1 MAYQKLKHWLTYIAV
16 RLVVCIIQAIPLRL
30 CQPFANWMAALTWRW
45 LRFRR
50 TVIDDNLR
58 HAFPEMSAPERDAIG
73 QGMWSHLVL
82 QVCEIAHTARKVH
95 RTNWR
100 RHIRLSGERELV
112 TRLLEQR
119 PLVLL
124 SGHFGN
130 FELAGYAAG
139 LYGFSNH
146 SIARPLDNPYLNQFI
161 GSFRRLNGQ
170 YILPK
175 QGSAADIQQLLAG
188 NGILAILGDQYAGR
202 KGCWLDF
209 LGRPASYHK
218 SVALFALASR
228 ATLAACYARR
238 LGNPLQFEI
247 GLASAFD
254 PGDPGEVPRDIPGIT
269 QWYNDGLESI
279 VRRDPEQ
286 YWWVHRRWKGTPPIS
301 NRTPALSRSA

>member
-1 MAYQKLKHWLTYIAV
+1 MAHQKLKHWLTYIAV
-16 RLVVCIIQAIPLRL
+16 RLLVCNIQAIPLRL
-30 CQPFANWMAALTWRW
+30 CRPFANTMAALTWRR

-139 LYGFSNH
+139 LYGFANY

-161 GSFRRLNGQ
+161 SSFRKLNGQ
-170 YILPK
+170 YVLPK
-175 QGSAADIQQLLAG
+175 QGSAPDIQRLLAR
-188 NGILAILGDQYAGR
+188 NGTLAILGDQYAGR

-218 SVALFALASR
+218 SIALFALASR
-228 ATLAACYARR
+228 ATLATCYARR
-238 LGNPLQFEI
+238 LDSPLQFEI
-247 GLASAFD
+247 GLTSAFD
-254 PGDPGEVPRDIPGIT
+254 PGDPGDVPCDLPGIT
-269 QWYNDGLESI
+269 QWYNDSLESI
-279 VRRDPEQ
+279 VHRAPEQ
-286 YWWVHRRWKGTPPIS
+286 YWWVHRRWKGTPP
-301 NRTPALSRSA
+301 TRSKPPVLARIA